1 MFAKVILLLL
11 LSATIVYFN
20 KVPLH
25 IGKFA
30 NSIPGRLVLFGSV
43 LALYNSAG
51 WMSAMLMTL
60 IGLLLIAG
68 GSSVEGFM
76 GNAFPSKLRTG
87 STHSEGFAGY
97 ATSSKLRTGTTQS
110 EGFAGENF
118 SSDINIIEK
127 KPGSKWWDEV
137 LLGRESIVKTNLVET
152 QPVQG

>member
-1 MFAKVILLLL
+1 MFAKAILLVI

-20 KVPLH
+20 KVPVN
-25 IGKFA
+25 ISKFA

-43 LALYNSAG
+43 LAVYNSAG
-51 WMSAMLMTL
+51 WMPAMLMTL
-60 IGLLLIAG
+60 ISLLLIAG

-76 GNAFPSKLRTG
+76 GNAI
-87 STHSEGFAGY
+87 
-97 ATSSKLRTGTTQS
+97 SSKLRAGLSTQS
-110 EGFAGENF
+110 EGFVGENF
-118 SSDINIIEK
+118 STDINIIEK